1 MTVWWPAS
9 IEARSPEIAIA
20 VPVGR
25 RAAGRLR
32 PPSSKSL
39 THRAFALALLAR
51 ERTVVTRPLQA
62 EDTDL
67 FLAALAA
74 LGCTCETVG
83 DGVEIVPP
91 SVFPATADLFCGNAG
106 TMFRFLVAIAAALPG
121 TFRIDGV
128 ARLRE
133 RPVRPLTEALQR
145 LGVVID
151 FEEQEGHAPLVV
163 RGGRLPG
170 GKVRLDASASRAPRP
185 TAASASISLAGNASD
200 SRL

>member
-1 MTVWWPAS
+1 MTVWWPPS

-62 EDTDL
+62 EDTEL
-67 FLAALAA
+67 FVAALET
-74 LGCTCETVG
+74 LGFTCTRTG
-83 DGVEIVPP
+83 DSVEIVPP
-91 SVFPATADLFCGNAG
+91 AVPPLPLPIPADLFCGNAG
-106 TMFRFLVAIAAALPG
+106 TMFRFLVAIAATLPG
-121 TFRIDGV
+121 RFRIDGV

-133 RPVRPLTEALQR
+133 RPVRPLTEALQ
-145 LGVVID
+145 L
-151 FEEQEGHAPLVV
+151 
-163 RGGRLPG
+163 
-170 GKVRLDASASRAPRP
+170 
-185 TAASASISLAGNASD
+185 SLIHI
-200 SRL
+200 